1 MANDKQD
8 PSARLVDDLAGLGSD
23 AAADAD
29 ADSGAEHGQHAVSD
43 HHAHSPFVFDDFHGS
58 SNGAQN
64 WTDMVE
70 VDVADGGASVGH
82 ACWTET
88 VESDQPAPDSSHGDA
103 VHYDDRT
110 EATHGHDSVNADD
123 RVDW

>member
-8 PSARLVDDLAGLGSD
+8 PSARLIDDLAGLGSD

-29 ADSGAEHGQHAVSD
+29 AESGAEHGHQAVSD
-43 HHAHSPFVFDDFHGS
+43 HFHGS
-58 SNGAQN
+58 SNGVQN

-70 VDVADGGASVGH
+70 VDVADGGASDGH

-88 VESDQPAPDSSHGDA
+88 VESDQPVPDSTHGDA

-110 EATHGHDSVNADD
+110 EVTHGHDSVNADD